1 MEALVQNCDMFYP
14 FSLLCG
20 FGGGGFGGYIDFL
33 PKILFR
39 IFFFIKIE
47 LHDKEKFKKTVQ
59 IYTIEINEKKFKI
72 NNKKKHTKS

>member
-33 PKILFR
+33 PRILFR
-39 IFFFIKIE
+39 ILFYKNR
-47 LHDKEKFKKTVQ
+47 T
-59 IYTIEINEKKFKI
+59 T
-72 NNKKKHTKS
+72 

>member
-1 MEALVQNCDMFYP
+1 MFYP

-20 FGGGGFGGYIDFL
+20 FGGGGFVGYIDFL
-33 PKILFR
+33 PRILFR
-39 IFFFIKIE
+39 IFFIKIA

-72 NNKKKHTKS
+72 NNKKKYTKS

>member
-1 MEALVQNCDMFYP
+1 MEALVENCDIFIHLVCYVVWGEGVLGATLISYPESYLEFY
-14 FSLLCG
+14 
-20 FGGGGFGGYIDFL
+20 
-33 PKILFR
+33 
-39 IFFFIKIE
+39 FIKIA

>member
-20 FGGGGFGGYIDFL
+20 FGRGGFGGYIDFL
-33 PKILFR
+33 HRILFR
-39 IFFFIKIE
+39 IFFIKIA

-72 NNKKKHTKS
+72 NNKKKYTKS

>member
-33 PKILFR
+33 PRILFR
-39 IFFFIKIE
+39 IFFFIKIA

-72 NNKKKHTKS
+72 NNKKKYTKS

>member
-1 MEALVQNCDMFYP
+1 MEALVQKCDMFYP

-33 PKILFR
+33 PRILFR
-39 IFFFIKIE
+39 IFFIKIA

-59 IYTIEINEKKFKI
+59 IYTIEINEKMFKI
-72 NNKKKHTKS
+72 NNKKKYTKS

>member
-20 FGGGGFGGYIDFL
+20 FVGGGFGGYIDFL
-33 PKILFR
+33 PRILFR
-39 IFFFIKIE
+39 IFFIKIA

-72 NNKKKHTKS
+72 NNEKKHTKS

>member
-1 MEALVQNCDMFYP
+1 MEALVQNCDMFHP

-33 PKILFR
+33 PRILFR
-39 IFFFIKIE
+39 IFFIKIA

-72 NNKKKHTKS
+72 NNKKKYTKS

>member
-1 MEALVQNCDMFYP
+1 MEALVQNCDMFCP

-33 PKILFR
+33 HRILFR
-39 IFFFIKIE
+39 IFFIKIA

-72 NNKKKHTKS
+72 NNKKKYTKS

>member
-1 MEALVQNCDMFYP
+1 MWFRGMGVLGATLISYPESYLEFY
-14 FSLLCG
+14 
-20 FGGGGFGGYIDFL
+20 
-33 PKILFR
+33 
-39 IFFFIKIE
+39 FIKIA

>member
-14 FSLLCG
+14 FSLVCG

-33 PKILFR
+33 LRILFR
-39 IFFFIKIE
+39 IFFIKIA

>member
-1 MEALVQNCDMFYP
+1 MVLGEGVLGATLISYP
-14 FSLLCG
+14 ESYLEF
-20 FGGGGFGGYIDFL
+20 
-33 PKILFR
+33 
-39 IFFFIKIE
+39 FFFIKIE

>member
-33 PKILFR
+33 PRILFR
-39 IFFFIKIE
+39 FFFIKIA

-72 NNKKKHTKS
+72 NNKKKYTKS

>member
-33 PKILFR
+33 HRILFR
-39 IFFFIKIE
+39 IFFIKIA
-47 LHDKEKFKKTVQ
+47 LHDKERFKKTVQ

-72 NNKKKHTKS
+72 NNKKKYTKS

>member
-33 PKILFR
+33 PGILFR
-39 IFFFIKIE
+39 IFFIKIA

>member
-1 MEALVQNCDMFYP
+1 MEALVQNCDMFNP

-33 PKILFR
+33 HRILFR
-39 IFFFIKIE
+39 IFFIKIA

>member
-33 PKILFR
+33 HRILFR
-39 IFFFIKIE
+39 LFFIKIA

-72 NNKKKHTKS
+72 NNKKKYTKS

>member
-1 MEALVQNCDMFYP
+1 MEALVKNCDMFYP

-33 PKILFR
+33 PRILFR
-39 IFFFIKIE
+39 IFFIKIA

-72 NNKKKHTKS
+72 NNKKKYTKS